1 MNSDQLM
8 KIVAQYSQN
17 NDAGFGDIKVIRISD
32 QKTTF
37 VEQSS
42 DGGRTVMMSAYK
54 VDDAAYWAGY
64 SSRSQTV
71 YISLAA

>member
-1 MNSDQLM
+1 
-8 KIVAQYSQN
+8 
-17 NDAGFGDIKVIRISD
+17 
-32 QKTTF
+32 
-37 VEQSS
+37 
-42 DGGRTVMMSAYK
+42 MMSAYK